1 MMISFLICP
10 WKPASEWESCD
21 KAAASSRRSICFWE
35 RRNADLRES
44 DKREKEIKAREI
56 LSLVICMMRIKA
68 FKGEKSSGRRI
79 GKGGRGWSRMGG
91 SRAVVGIFVQGDE
104 RVIRSPQCF
113 VFLLAIPWSSSHGKK
128 RVFTLLSD
136 IWTGELHWDAIL
148 ISLILSSSILNP
160 NIVLY
165 FHCIEPFS
173 TPTFVRQPFL
183 KKPSQ
188 MELLMTETGGITWN
202 RIFLCWILSPSK
214 PTQCHSWGWAKHG
227 TEMGQSGRKMVEVE
241 KRNLCFNFKTSFTL
255 WGFLHFS
262 RAFKWDLITP
272 AGHEELKSSR
282 EWFGPEGTE

>member
-128 RVFTLLSD
+128 GFSHCWVMFEQVNY
-136 IWTGELHWDAIL
+136 TGMPSWYPWFSLHPSWIQ
-148 ISLILSSSILNP
+148 ISSFIFIALNP
-160 NIVLY
+160 
-165 FHCIEPFS
+165 
-173 TPTFVRQPFL
+173 
-183 KKPSQ
+183 
-188 MELLMTETGGITWN
+188 
-202 RIFLCWILSPSK
+202 SPL
-214 PTQCHSWGWAKHG
+214 PHLWDNLFW
-227 TEMGQSGRKMVEVE
+227 
-241 KRNLCFNFKTSFTL
+241 RNLHRWNY
-255 WGFLHFS
+255 
-262 RAFKWDLITP
+262 
-272 AGHEELKSSR
+272 
-282 EWFGPEGTE
+282 